1 MSVDVP
7 LKKMLSYAG
16 INISL
21 REISNFCYIKKYE
34 YRLHFDTEF
43 LILLTLFNSLK
54 VVLINMVATLMMPA
68 KLATL
73 GLLKINVYWIKGYDV
88 IISVHDVTKKIL
100 SRESNYD
107 VDMVM

>member
-1 MSVDVP
+1 
-7 LKKMLSYAG
+7 MLSYAG
-16 INISL
+16 INIFL
-21 REISNFCYIKKYE
+21 QEISNFCYIKKYE

-54 VVLINMVATLMMPA
+54 VILIDMVATLKMPA

-73 GLLKINVYWIKGYDV
+73 GLLKIKVYWIKGCDV
-88 IISVHDVTKKIL
+88 IISVYDVNKKIL
-100 SRESNYD
+100 SHESSYN